1 MSLSE
6 VKWTIPHV
14 GQNRVKNATRY
25 IQGQCL
31 FFDSPAA
38 SSKLFIAL
46 FWQVIKISL
55 NKMYKCIEVRWT
67 ITHLLRQKVDYRYV
81 KVGL

>member
-14 GQNRVKNATRY
+14 GQNCVKNTTLN

-31 FFDSPAA
+31 FLTHQLFQVSCLLPSFGMLSKSVFRKCDN
-38 SSKLFIAL
+38 SS
-46 FWQVIKISL
+46 
-55 NKMYKCIEVRWT
+55 EVRWT
-67 ITHLLRQKVDYRYV
+67 IPHLLQQKVDYQYV
-81 KVGL
+81 KVDL